1 MTLPF
6 IFQPDVQRIHSED
19 AAAIHAVMAR
29 YYQGVEEARADLL
42 DEVFHPD
49 WLMKDTDTP
58 GAATLNVE
66 GKAEFIKRVSDH
78 GPYPGYAAGRRVVAV
93 STAHDRLACV
103 RVDKTESRSST
114 VFVLFKLGG
123 RWTLID
129 KVWVNPRS
137 PADAARPIA
146 PVLEAVSSRLD
157 GYFRAFADEDRVA
170 IEALLHERF
179 EMKSVGSDGFV
190 GQSLE
195 EALQGHLASSS
206 TADSSRLVALDVSQE
221 SMAVIR
227 IDLPADEETRFI
239 VMLRIGGLWQMVLE
253 RRSQGHA

>member
-1 MTLPF
+1 MTQLF
-6 IFQPDVQRIHSED
+6 IFQPDIQRIHSED

-42 DEVFHPD
+42 DEVFHPS

-58 GAATLNVE
+58 GAVTLNVE

-114 VFVLFKLGG
+114 VFVFFKLGG
-123 RWTLID
+123 DWVIMD

-137 PADAARPIA
+137 AADVTRPIA
-146 PVLEAVSSRLD
+146 PVLQAVSSRLD
-157 GYFRAFADEDRVA
+157 GYLRALAGKDRGA
-170 IEALLHERF
+170 IQALLHERF
-179 EMKSVGSDGFV
+179 EMKSVGSNGFV
-190 GQSLE
+190 GHSLE
-195 EALQGHLASSS
+195 AALQGHLASSW
-206 TADSSRLVALDVSQE
+206 TADSSQLVSIDVFQE

-239 VMLRIGGLWQMVLE
+239 VMLRIDGAWQIVLE

>member
-1 MTLPF
+1 MTQPF
-6 IFQPDVQRIHSED
+6 IFQPDIQRIHSED
-19 AAAIHAVMAR
+19 ATAIHAVMAR
-29 YYQGVEEARADLL
+29 YYQGVEEARVDVL

-58 GAATLNVE
+58 GALTLNVE

-114 VFVLFKLGG
+114 VFVFFKLGG
-123 RWTLID
+123 AWVIMD
-129 KVWVNPRS
+129 KVWVNPQ
-137 PADAARPIA
+137 PAADVPRPIA

-157 GYFRAFADEDRVA
+157 GYFRALADDDRVA
-170 IEALLHERF
+170 IGALLHERF
-179 EMKSVGSDGFV
+179 ELKSIGSGGFV
-190 GQSLE
+190 GQNRV
-195 EALQGHLASSS
+195 EALDGRLAPS
-206 TADSSRLVALDVSQE
+206 TPADSSQLVSIDVFQE

-227 IDLPADEETRFI
+227 IDLPADEETRFM
-239 VMLRIGGLWQMVLE
+239 VMLRVGGVWQIVLE
-253 RRSQGHA
+253 RRSQGPY